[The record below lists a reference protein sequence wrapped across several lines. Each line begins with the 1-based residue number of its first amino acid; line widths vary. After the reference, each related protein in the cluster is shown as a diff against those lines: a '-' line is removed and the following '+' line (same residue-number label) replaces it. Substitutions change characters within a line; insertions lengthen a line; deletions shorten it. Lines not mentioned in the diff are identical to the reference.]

1 MELLNFNKLNKIKP
15 AKGTVLIS
23 EPFLDD
29 DYFKRSVILLCEHNE
44 EGTFGFV
51 LNNYIDIALTDL
63 IEDLPAFDTR
73 ISIGGPVNSDNLF
86 YLHTLGENIPGSIE
100 VFDGIYMGG
109 SFEVLQVALESGTL
123 QRDQVRFFVGY
134 SGWSPGQLDDEISR
148 NSWFVGKAKA
158 DDLMNPDIENLWQKV
173 LQDMGSNFSLIAGY
187 PEDPNMN

>member
-1 MELLNFNKLNKIKP
+1 MELLNFNKLNKINP

>member
-15 AKGTVLIS
+15 GKGTVLIS

-187 PEDPNMN
+187 PENPNMN

>member
-51 LNNYIDIALTDL
+51 LNNYIEIALTDL

-158 DDLMNPDIENLWQKV
+158 EDLMNPDIENLWQKV